1 MCEMDGQA
9 VTGQG
14 ITQYSRVSQHRP
26 STRAMREASNNNN
39 TVCHQN
45 NWD

>member
-1 MCEMDGQA
+1 MCEMVGLWQDKVLHNIHVSA
-9 VTGQG
+9 
-14 ITQYSRVSQHRP
+14 SRP
-26 STRAMREASNNNN
+26 RAMGEASNNNN